1 MKSLII
7 ISNLMDRCV
16 SRVSFG
22 HLIALV
28 LILASASVYG
38 QDISWGA
45 TQLGDLD
52 GEAGT
57 RDLIM
62 NLIMYVGWGFGL
74 VKGIQGIRELDR
86 GEEGKTKLVQAA
98 LFTAVP
104 TFANFIW

>member
-1 MKSLII
+1 MKNIH
-7 ISNLMDRCV
+7 ISNK
-16 SRVSFG
+16 
-22 HLIALV
+22 ALFVVV
-28 LILASASVYG
+28 LILTSYAAANG
-38 QDISWGA
+38 QDVSWGSGNL
-45 TQLGDLD
+45 TELD
-52 GEAGT
+52 GEANT